1 MNQQNEKMR
10 EIVQNR
16 WKKAAE
22 HNETVSNV
30 TFNARETK
38 KRNQIEEKDKLIK
51 DLTKTIRC

>member
-38 KRNQIEEKDKLIK
+38 KGTKLKKKIN
-51 DLTKTIRC
+51 

>member
-38 KRNQIEEKDKLIK
+38 KRNQIEEKDKLIYQ
-51 DLTKTIRC
+51 T